1 MTNFYWELHDALLR
15 LTAPESWD
23 SSSVRLAHDVLG
35 YDPEG
40 ISYSTEKVNTHSNTS
55 DQLPLS
61 LVLHLAALRIVNS
74 ARSFPLENVDP
85 LVSHAMTVAES
96 MGRSEAA
103 LPYELL
109 LLEKLSAPR
118 STDRPRLFDL
128 GRTVDWS
135 LVSTSLAQEL
145 TALEQALGSRPIA
158 KALGQPVGGN
168 LPLGKGLVPLLCER
182 GLVVSPD
189 RWEDTLTTLARGLYL
204 LERYNAEP
212 RHGDKPLLSVG
223 IYSTQGH
230 GERSLRVFELPRILP
245 MDSFL
250 SRFFGV

>member
-1 MTNFYWELHDALLR
+1 MLE
-15 LTAPESWD
+15 LTAPENWD
-23 SSSVRLAHDVLG
+23 RSSVRLAYDVLG

-61 LVLHLAALRIVNS
+61 LVLHLAALRIVNPT
-74 ARSFPLENVDP
+74 RSFSLGSVDP
-85 LVSHAMTVAES
+85 LVSHAVTVAGS

-109 LLEKLSAPR
+109 LLEKLSKPG

-128 GRTVDWS
+128 DRTVDWS

-145 TALEQALGSRPIA
+145 TALERALGFGKIRA
-158 KALGQPVGGN
+158 ALGQPVGGN
-168 LPLGKGLVPLLCER
+168 LPVGQRLVPLLCER

-189 RWEDTLTTLARGLYL
+189 RGEDTLTALARGLYL
-204 LERYNAEP
+204 LGRYNAELH
-212 RHGDKPLLSVG
+212 HGDKPLLSVG